1 MKKFLTVVLAVLAVS
16 LSLSAADFY
25 VKAKNHS
32 DPVTMMGQTQP
43 ATDTISET
51 WISDNMVA
59 MKTGDTGMIIDLNKK
74 MYYMVN
80 YGDKSYVETT
90 LPLDLAKILPPEASA
105 MMGMMTMTATVTPT
119 AETKK
124 IGQWNCKGYDMTV
137 SIMGMPMKTKVWAS
151 TDVPF
156 DTAKFAEKFMGVLA
170 KGQMRLDDAS
180 LKELLKIKGYQIAT
194 EMDAE
199 MMGARIKATMEVVEI
214 SQKNAPA
221 GTYAVPAGFK
231 KNATMSMADL
241 QRR

>member
-1 MKKFLTVVLAVLAVS
+1 MKKLLTVVLAVLAVS
-16 LSLSAADFY
+16 LSLSADFY

-32 DPVTMMGQTQP
+32 DPVSMMGQTTP

-51 WISDNMVA
+51 WISDNAVC
-59 MKTGDTGMIIDLNKK
+59 MKTGDTAMIVDLAKK

-80 YGDKSYVETT
+80 FESKSYVETT
-90 LPLDLAKILPPEASA
+90 LPLDLAKIMPPEAAA

-137 SIMGMPMKTKVWAS
+137 SVMGMPMKTKVWAS

-156 DTAKFAEKFMGVLA
+156 DAAKFAEKFMGAIA

-199 MMGARIKATMEVVEI
+199 MMGAKIKATMEVVEI
-214 SQKNAPA
+214 SKKDAPA
-221 GTYAVPAGFK
+221 GTYSVPAGFK
-231 KNATMSMADL
+231 KNATMSMGDL
-241 QRR
+241 QKR